1 MHLLLNF
8 LSTITRQKVRI
19 IQFIIFCLLQG
30 LRNVEMVAFGDVD
43 LGRNSLVIH
52 SDSGMRRHIRIRM
65 GVEVHFL
72 AGASVLVFVSTIYP

>member
-1 MHLLLNF
+1 
-8 LSTITRQKVRI
+8 
-19 IQFIIFCLLQG
+19 
-30 LRNVEMVAFGDVD
+30 MVAFSDVD